1 MLRVQISTYIY
12 IYINTLH
19 TEINNEETI
28 QLYRCHITGVK
39 KYIVY
44 RIERRGEEGLTSVVC
59 IAIRDVDRNRRS
71 RFV

>member
-1 MLRVQISTYIY
+1 MLRVQISTY

-44 RIERRGEEGLTSVVC
+44 RIERRGEGGLISVVC